1 MIIYLPIREIF
12 FSYWEKHFSLKKN
25 YPAAFYSVKI
35 CFYLHFNKITMD
47 TPIKRYLVK
56 EHHQPVE
63 RICRTLELRDDPE
76 LIAEYRRRHSQAA
89 IWPEIPAGIREAG
102 ILEMEIY
109 LLGTRLFMI
118 VEVPVGFDW
127 DTAMERL
134 ASLPRQQ
141 EWEDYM
147 AIFQLV
153 KPGSTAAEKWQ
164 PMERIFH
171 LYD

>member
-1 MIIYLPIREIF
+1 MNT
-12 FSYWEKHFSLKKN
+12 S
-25 YPAAFYSVKI
+25 
-35 CFYLHFNKITMD
+35 
-47 TPIKRYLVK
+47 IKRYPAK

-63 RICRTLELRDDPE
+63 RICRTLELRDDPQ
-76 LIAEYRRRHSQAA
+76 LIAEYRRRHSQGA

-109 LLGTRLFMI
+109 LLDTRLFMI

-127 DTAMERL
+127 DAAMERL
-134 ASLPRQQ
+134 VSLPRQQ

-164 PMERIFH
+164 PMERISTFMTNPSQRNNYH
-171 LYD
+171 EEQH

>member
-1 MIIYLPIREIF
+1 MRFNIDLLWTHQSNVILPKSIISR
-12 FSYWEKHFSLKKN
+12 W
-25 YPAAFYSVKI
+25 SV
-35 CFYLHFNKITMD
+35 
-47 TPIKRYLVK
+47 
-56 EHHQPVE
+56 
-63 RICRTLELRDDPE
+63 
-76 LIAEYRRRHSQAA
+76 S
-89 IWPEIPAGIREAG
+89 AGLG

-109 LLGTRLFMI
+109 LLDTRLFMI

-127 DTAMERL
+127 NAAMERL
-134 ASLPRQQ
+134 ATLPRQQ

>member
-1 MIIYLPIREIF
+1 
-12 FSYWEKHFSLKKN
+12 
-25 YPAAFYSVKI
+25 
-35 CFYLHFNKITMD
+35 MD
-47 TPIKRYLVK
+47 TSIKRYPAK

-63 RICRTLELRDDPE
+63 RICRTLELRDDPQ
-76 LIAEYRRRHSQAA
+76 L
-89 IWPEIPAGIREAG
+89 
-102 ILEMEIY
+102 
-109 LLGTRLFMI
+109 I

-127 DTAMERL
+127 DAAMKRL

>member
-1 MIIYLPIREIF
+1 MNT
-12 FSYWEKHFSLKKN
+12 S
-25 YPAAFYSVKI
+25 
-35 CFYLHFNKITMD
+35 
-47 TPIKRYLVK
+47 IKRYPAK

-63 RICRTLELRDDPE
+63 RICRTLELRDDPQ
-76 LIAEYRRRHSQAA
+76 LIA
-89 IWPEIPAGIREAG
+89 
-102 ILEMEIY
+102 
-109 LLGTRLFMI
+109 
-118 VEVPVGFDW
+118 EVPVGFDW
-127 DTAMERL
+127 DAAMERL

>member
-1 MIIYLPIREIF
+1 
-12 FSYWEKHFSLKKN
+12 
-25 YPAAFYSVKI
+25 
-35 CFYLHFNKITMD
+35 MD
-47 TPIKRYLVK
+47 TSIKRYPAK

-63 RICRTLELRDDPE
+63 RICRTLELRDDPQ
-76 LIAEYRRRHSQAA
+76 LIAEYRRRHSRGA
-89 IWPEIPAGIREAG
+89 IWPEI
-102 ILEMEIY
+102 Y
-109 LLGTRLFMI
+109 LLDTRLFMI

-127 DTAMERL
+127 DAAMERL